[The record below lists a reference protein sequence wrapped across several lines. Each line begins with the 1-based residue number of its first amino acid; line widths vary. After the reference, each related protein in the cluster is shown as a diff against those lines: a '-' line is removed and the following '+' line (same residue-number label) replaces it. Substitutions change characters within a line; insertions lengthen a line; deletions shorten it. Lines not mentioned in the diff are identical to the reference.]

1 MSTTK
6 LKILVLDD
14 SEIVLN
20 MVALAL
26 GEAGFEVITAGSL
39 VEFEAALEHGM
50 PNIILTDIHMPEIRG
65 DNVCRVLK
73 QKLETGATPIVLFS
87 TLAEEELSALAERA
101 GADGYVSK
109 NEGID
114 EIVRRVSEIADQV
127 LF

>member
-1 MSTTK
+1 MSSNK

-26 GEAGFEVITAGSL
+26 GEAGYEVLTAGSL
-39 VEFEAALEHGM
+39 VEFEKALEQGM

-73 QKLETGATPIVLFS
+73 QKLETGSTPIVLFS
-87 TLAEEELSALAERA
+87 TLPEDELSALAERA

-109 NEGID
+109 NAGID
-114 EIVRRVSEIADQV
+114 EIVRRVSEISEQV